1 MFLKEKQ
8 SLSNDFV
15 ELSHNIKKDSQSFL
29 SQMINQKN
37 NPICFDEQMVLKNKE
52 ENDRDEELN
61 AAQLLLNLA
70 SNSSLKSSSN
80 EEKREEGVRKILK
93 PHPKFRAKVNIRLG
107 TKINLNNREFIL
119 YFFNC

>member
-1 MFLKEKQ
+1 MFLIEKQ

-15 ELSHNIKKDSQSFL
+15 ELSHNIKKDSQSFF

-37 NPICFDEQMVLKNKE
+37 YRICFDEQMVLKDKE
-52 ENDRDEELN
+52 EKERDEELN

-70 SNSSLKSSSN
+70 SNSCLKSDSN

-107 TKINLNNREFIL
+107 TKINLNKR
-119 YFFNC
+119 